1 MDYAR
6 DLLFEFAVARIAIGG
21 GVGVCSLRDLGVLG
35 VAAAVD
41 GGSGNRAGAR
51 GRCLVVHHRALA

>member
-1 MDYAR
+1 
-6 DLLFEFAVARIAIGG
+6 
-21 GVGVCSLRDLGVLG
+21 LGVLG